1 MTEEIEEKR
10 VNIRTAIL
18 AKEKGFNLHCDWCY
32 NEHCVEEQVGNINFV
47 DDDKYI
53 TFSSPR
59 QTLLQKWL
67 REVHKLYVI
76 PDIIYDDKNSAFDK
90 FVYKAVNLYGDG
102 VKAQEYYNDNRPS
115 QLNNNTLHLAQEL
128 TDQQVIDS
136 FEGTAKPIAKT
147 LAPIQQVK
155 PIKPVV
161 QVKNAPPKQNKGGLA
176 AALGMK
182 KGPCK

>member
-76 PDIIYDDKNSAFDK
+76 PDIIYDDKNWQSFFYKIEDMNTRNTIQLDSKSK
-90 FVYKAVNLYGDG
+90 FYIRSYEQALEEGLFHALNL
-102 VKAQEYYNDNRPS
+102 
-115 QLNNNTLHLAQEL
+115 
-128 TDQQVIDS
+128 
-136 FEGTAKPIAKT
+136 
-147 LAPIQQVK
+147 
-155 PIKPVV
+155 IK
-161 QVKNAPPKQNKGGLA
+161 K
-176 AALGMK
+176 
-182 KGPCK
+182 